1 MVELT
6 EELIETICTEIKR
19 GVPYKYAS
27 RIAGTSD
34 TTVYNWRK
42 RGEAEPEDSTSLY
55 RKLYDEFER
64 AKALAVAYRVETIR
78 KASEAGQW
86 QSSAWWL
93 ERVVPEEFGRKS
105 VVDANVNANVNHKT
119 LADLFTDEELSKIL
133 EEENKEE

>member
-27 RIAGTSD
+27 RIAGTTD
-34 TTVYNWRK
+34 TTVYGWRK
-42 RGEAEPEDSTSLY
+42 RGEAEPEDSTSIY

-78 KASEAGQW
+78 KAGEGGNWTA
-86 QSSAWWL
+86 SAWWL
-93 ERVVPEEFGRKS
+93 ERVVPEEFGKKS
-105 VVDANVNANVNHKT
+105 VIDASVSANVNHKT
-119 LADLFTDEELSKIL
+119 LADLFTDEELEKIL
-133 EEENKEE
+133 SEDKNEE

>member
-34 TTVYNWRK
+34 VTVYNWRK
-42 RGEAEPEDSTSLY
+42 RGESEPEDSTSLY

-78 KASEAGQW
+78 KSSEAGQW
-86 QSSAWWL
+86 QASAWWL
-93 ERVVPEEFGRKS
+93 ERVVPEEFGKKS

-133 EEENKEE
+133 EEEKKEE